1 MRRREWLGSAAAL
14 AGGAWPAAAPAQQAG
29 RSYRLGWLTSNPR
42 AGWARTD
49 PYYVAFVERLSE
61 LGFVEG
67 RNLAFEVRVI
77 EGMNERLPALAAELG
92 SLNCDVLLSTGNEAR
107 LVALKQATR
116 DTPIVVLAF
125 DFDPFAT
132 GHIASLARPGGRI
145 TGITHIQSELPAKR
159 VELLKELL
167 PNVRK
172 MAVLADSS
180 GSGQLASARSG
191 ARRLG
196 VELHVLE
203 FKRQPYDY
211 EGAFA
216 EAVRVKAQALL
227 VLGSADFT
235 PARSRIIELALQ
247 SRLPSMFHASTWA
260 EYGGLMSYGASFAD
274 SFRRAAEQVAMIFN
288 GKQPAEMPV
297 EQPTQFELV
306 VNMKTAKAL
315 GLAIPQSLLLRAD
328 RVIE

>member
-1 MRRREWLGSAAAL
+1 MRRREWLGSAAAW
-14 AGGAWPAAAPAQQAG
+14 AGVAWPAASPAQQAG

-49 PYYVAFVERLSE
+49 PYLLAFVERLRE

-92 SLNCDVLLSTGNEAR
+92 RLNCDVLLSTGNEAR

-116 DTPIVVLAF
+116 ETPIVVLAF
-125 DFDPFAT
+125 DFDPLTT
-132 GHIASLARPGGRI
+132 GHVASLARPGGRI
-145 TGITHIQSELPAKR
+145 TGMTHIQSELPAKR

-167 PNVRK
+167 PSARK
-172 MAVLADSS
+172 IAVLADSS
-180 GSGQLASARSG
+180 GTGQLASARAG

-196 VELHVLE
+196 IDLHLLE
-203 FKRQPYDY
+203 FKRQPFDY
-211 EGAFA
+211 ESAFA

-227 VLGSADFT
+227 ALGSTNFT
-235 PARSRIIELALQ
+235 PARGRIVELALQ
-247 SRLPSMFHASTWA
+247 SRLPSMFHASTWV
-260 EYGGLMSYGASFAD
+260 EYGGLMSYGASFID
-274 SFRRAAEQVAMIFN
+274 TFRRAAEQVAMILN
-288 GKQPAEMPV
+288 GRQPAEMPI
-297 EQPTQFELV
+297 EQPTRFELLI
-306 VNMKTAKAL
+306 NLKTAKTL